1 MEIIDNG
8 YFSSNGTIWSTCS
21 NDNSIWLFY
30 LEAKQVHTGN
40 SNERVRPR
48 LQTIGRYYSK
58 TNRSTKE
65 GTDGTAKA

>member
-1 MEIIDNG
+1 MDILAVMEQFGVPVAI
-8 YFSSNGTIWSTCS
+8 
-21 NDNSIWLFY
+21 FY